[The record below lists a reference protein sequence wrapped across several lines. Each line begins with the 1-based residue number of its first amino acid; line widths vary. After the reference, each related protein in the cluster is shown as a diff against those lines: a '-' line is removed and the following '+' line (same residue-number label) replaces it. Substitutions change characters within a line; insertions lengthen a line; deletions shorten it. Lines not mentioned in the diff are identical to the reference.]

1 MKDYNVETLGI
12 DVRRFTSFGVIKVYD
27 YSLLCLFY
35 LNGVQGF
42 LRRVHRYPVYLPP
55 DPLDSSNNHSQPPDI
70 VGVDQPSNLTLAGKR
85 ARGLSEASLRAPH
98 HGTVPAEELMTP
110 LGLARQQS
118 QQAVP
123 FPSLTP
129 DATPYGAVESPL
141 PSAQPATISA
151 SHRARRAS
159 VAEKALEQ
167 LRSRDL
173 QKSGSTAIS
182 SPHTPWINFHHETT
196 PPSTSVMITAN
207 QVVPSMLPPPTQ
219 SSPSKPI
226 STGRPGS
233 RRHSL
238 ITPAVPPSS
247 PVMAKVTMTP
257 SRPSRISRSPSE
269 PNIAHSNP
277 GQTNQLAV
285 PDGLRA
291 MLDGEHHTD
300 ELSVKFEAGWP
311 LLQQWLSA
319 IGGGQGD
326 EDYGSVFVIYR

>member
-1 MKDYNVETLGI
+1 M
-12 DVRRFTSFGVIKVYD
+12 
-27 YSLLCLFY
+27 
-35 LNGVQGF
+35 
-42 LRRVHRYPVYLPP
+42 LRP
-55 DPLDSSNNHSQPPDI
+55 
-70 VGVDQPSNLTLAGKR
+70 
-85 ARGLSEASLRAPH
+85 GL
-98 HGTVPAEELMTP
+98 V
-110 LGLARQQS
+110 RQQS
-118 QQAVP
+118 QQAIP

-141 PSAQPATISA
+141 PSAQPTAISA

-182 SPHTPWINFHHETT
+182 SPHPPWISFHHETT
-196 PPSTSVMITAN
+196 PPSPSVMTTAN
-207 QVVPSMLPPPTQ
+207 HIVPPTSMLPPPTQ
-219 SSPSKPI
+219 SSPSKVI

-238 ITPAVPPSS
+238 VTPAVPPSS
-247 PVMAKVTMTP
+247 PVMTKVTMAP

-269 PNIAHSNP
+269 PNIAHPNP
-277 GQTNQLAV
+277 GQTNQPAV

-291 MLDGEHHTD
+291 MLDGDHHTD
-300 ELSVKFEAGWP
+300 ELSVRFEAGWP
-311 LLQQWLSA
+311 LLQRWLSE

-326 EDYGSVFVIYR
+326 GDYGSVFIIFR

>member
-1 MKDYNVETLGI
+1 M
-12 DVRRFTSFGVIKVYD
+12 
-27 YSLLCLFY
+27 FY
-35 LNGVQGF
+35 LNGGQGF

-55 DPLDSSNNHSQPPDI
+55 DPLDPSNNHSQPPN
-70 VGVDQPSNLTLAGKR
+70 VAGADQVLDSTLVSKR
-85 ARGLSEASLRAPH
+85 PRGLSEVSLRTPH
-98 HGTVPAEELMTP
+98 HGTVPTEELTAS
-110 LGLARQQS
+110 LGVVRQQS
-118 QQAVP
+118 QQTVP

-129 DATPYGAVESPL
+129 DATPHGVVESPL
-141 PSAQPATISA
+141 PSAQPTTISA

-173 QKSGSTAIS
+173 QKSGSAR
-182 SPHTPWINFHHETT
+182 INFHHETT
-196 PPSTSVMITAN
+196 PPTPSVMTTAN
-207 QVVPSMLPPPTQ
+207 HNVPSMILPPTQ
-219 SSPSKPI
+219 SSPSKAI

-247 PVMAKVTMTP
+247 PVMAKVTLTP

-269 PNIAHSNP
+269 PNIAHLNP
-277 GQTNQLAV
+277 GQTNQPATV

-311 LLQQWLSA
+311 LLQKWLST

-326 EDYGSVFVIYR
+326 EDYGNVFIIYR